1 MVKLLPEFFTK
12 SKRDRVTTIEVSD
25 YKNHLIMPEWRGNYT
40 IRNVNPPTSDDLF
53 IIDEGNVI
61 EGYIEAQ
68 NAKTLNLIND
78 KKKMILTICNSYY
91 HSVMDDMSELFY
103 ALALHPEGHEIILD
117 ISDIAYYFKEEEYSK
132 FYDIMHSMF
141 RLFEEKKIA
150 YRLVELKNYDI
161 IYIND
166 FKIIRF
172 IYESG
177 QKANLVYDFFKP
189 LINDQNIKPFRKVFV
204 SRSMAIGRV
213 FDPEKTSGLSY
224 YNDQRIQDT
233 LRLDEYF
240 KSLGFEVVFAEDFDS
255 FEDQINYFNE
265 VDVLVGITGSGLT
278 NAVWMQPGTTMVEI
292 VTPLLVS
299 VAPPDADKDVTNP
312 FVVQELH
319 NFYKNIAFYKD
330 QTFIA
335 FQNETRNNSLL
346 EATIEKNK
354 KIIEVLINE

>member
-1 MVKLLPEFFTK
+1 
-12 SKRDRVTTIEVSD
+12 
-25 YKNHLIMPEWRGNYT
+25 
-40 IRNVNPPTSDDLF
+40 
-53 IIDEGNVI
+53 
-61 EGYIEAQ
+61 
-68 NAKTLNLIND
+68 
-78 KKKMILTICNSYY
+78 
-91 HSVMDDMSELFY
+91 MDDMSELFY